1 LRLVPAEA
9 GTSVRQ
15 VDVWIDPQSG
25 LPLQVELYGAD
36 EKRPVLS
43 TVLRELSVGPPSDG
57 STRFALAA
65 GVGLNYEESVDV
77 AAAANA
83 FAPVDLPASLG
94 GLNSRTG
101 ENPSAVGVYGRGP
114 TTLIAL
120 PLRRDVAGPLRRR
133 LRESASAQETDVG
146 TVSSVGPV
154 GLLLTPYRREGSRF
168 LLAGTVTQE
177 VLTRAATDLLA
188 RT

>member
-1 LRLVPAEA
+1 
-9 GTSVRQ
+9 
-15 VDVWIDPQSG
+15 
-25 LPLQVELYGAD
+25 
-36 EKRPVLS
+36 
-43 TVLRELSVGPPSDG
+43 
-57 STRFALAA
+57 
-65 GVGLNYEESVDV
+65 VGLNYEESVDV

-94 GLNSRTG
+94 GLSSRTG
-101 ENPSAVGVYGRGP
+101 EDPSAVGLYGRGP

-133 LRESASAQETDVG
+133 LRESAGAQETDVG